1 MVWGSV
7 SYYGTSDLQYFTSK
21 MNANSYI
28 TVLEKAFPHFSNIFS
43 SISWTY
49 QHDNAPIHTANV
61 VKNWI
66 RKQNVTLLDWPPY
79 SPDLNIMENVWGWL
93 ARKVYESGKQYET
106 KSDLIEAINKAW
118 STISLD
124 YIKSLYD
131 SIPNR
136 IFEVISNKGGS
147 THY

>member
-1 MVWGSV
+1 MI
-7 SYYGTSDLQYFTSK
+7 
-21 MNANSYI
+21 M
-28 TVLEKAFPHFSNIFS
+28 H
-43 SISWTY
+43 
-49 QHDNAPIHTANV
+49 HTANV

-106 KSDLIEAINKAW
+106 KSYLIEVINKAW

-136 IFEVISNKGGS
+136 TFLNLSLIKEVVHITKI
-147 THY
+147 TKK

>member
-1 MVWGSV
+1 M
-7 SYYGTSDLQYFTSK
+7 
-21 MNANSYI
+21 
-28 TVLEKAFPHFSNIFS
+28 
-43 SISWTY
+43 
-49 QHDNAPIHTANV
+49 

-66 RKQNVTLLDWPPY
+66 RKNVILLDWPPY

-106 KSDLIEAINKAW
+106 KSDLIEANNKAW

-124 YIKSLYD
+124 YIKSLYH